1 MQRAQSSDT
10 MMVTF
15 YDLDLPPDQPQKGFR
30 LYYNT
35 QVSDVITY
43 IKKSLNNDQEI
54 ELQFEKNKPF
64 DGRLDTQVINIMKY
78 LQTRQIFYRKI
89 NSQILNS
96 YTIQQLS
103 SVEQGKQI
111 NFNQQFDN
119 QIHLNKQETNS
130 SEQQLLSISLIH
142 QQEQGIWKRTTEHS
156 SQIPILNGT
165 TTQNYF
171 NFDQSKIELSQKS
184 EQIIGKNKIHNY
196 RNSGIQIYQ
205 SQQYPQELQQ
215 LKQEKQQIEQQY
227 FQLQKDL
234 SQIKNLSQAYEQQ
247 ISQSKIEISNL
258 TKEINELKLLNNK
271 YDKECQNLNNEN
283 LSLQN
288 EFKQTKLNLQSQL
301 LQLKVL
307 NQERDNEK
315 KLTQNNT
322 NKLQEEN
329 QKLKNE
335 NISLQT
341 ELKETKF
348 NLQSQIEVLNK
359 GLDNQKQLTQDNT
372 NKLQEENQKLKNEN
386 ISLQTELRETK
397 FNLQSQIEVLNK
409 GLDNQKQLTQDNTN
423 KLQEENQKLK
433 NQNLYLQ
440 NEFKQT
446 KFNLQSQIE
455 LLKKE
460 RDNEKKLTQK
470 NTNKLQ
476 EENQKLKNE
485 NISLQ
490 TELKET
496 KFNLQSQL
504 EVLNQ
509 ERDKQNNEQQV
520 QIQNLRDQ
528 NTFLEK
534 SLKKFEKNFI
544 TICGLMNIQ
553 TKKILERR
561 IDNHDCISNLT
572 FREIKDVLE
581 SALIMQKQVH
591 CKCYKEQLLPLN
603 LFQQLLILL
612 EQYLKMIYQ
621 KQLLTLIRIQRNA
634 QLPIYKCNSK
644 NCNFIFIFKSN
655 EEYQETKMNQQ
666 FYCQNCEQFCQAQK
680 I

>member
-1 MQRAQSSDT
+1 MQRAQSPDT

-15 YDLDLPPDQPQKGFR
+15 YDLNRPLDWPQGYR
-30 LYYNT
+30 LQSNT
-35 QVSDVITY
+35 QVSDVLTY
-43 IKKSLNNDQEI
+43 IKKSLNNDQRI

-64 DGRLDTQVINIMKY
+64 DGRLDTQVINIMKQ
-78 LQTRQIFYRKI
+78 LKTRQIFYRKI
-89 NSQILNS
+89 YS
-96 YTIQQLS
+96 YTIQKLS

-111 NFNQQFDN
+111 SFNQQFDN
-119 QIHLNKQETNS
+119 QIHQFKQEINS
-130 SEQQLLSISLIH
+130 NELYYIDNLQL
-142 QQEQGIWKRTTEHS
+142 S

-165 TTQNYF
+165 TTQNYI
-171 NFDQSKIELSQKS
+171 NFDQSKIEQSQKS
-184 EQIIGKNKIHNY
+184 EQLNTSEIIGKKKIHYIENPKY
-196 RNSGIQIYQ
+196 FIYLNRIQIYPQ
-205 SQQYPQELQQ
+205 NQQIIQQQQQYSSELQQ

-234 SQIKNLSQAYEQQ
+234 SQIKNLSQVYEQQ

-288 EFKQTKLNLQSQL
+288 EFKQTKLNLQSQTEL
-301 LQLKVL
+301 LKK
-307 NQERDNEK
+307 ERDNEK
-315 KLTQNNT
+315 KLTQDEIKKLQEENQKLKNENLSLQNEFQQAKFKLQSQLLQLT
-322 NKLQEEN
+322 VLNQERDNERKLTQDQIKKLQEEN

-335 NISLQT
+335 NISLQNQ
-341 ELKETKF
+341 LKQTKF

-359 GLDNQKQLTQDNT
+359 EIDNEKQLTQN
-372 NKLQEENQKLKNEN
+372 N
-386 ISLQTELRETK
+386 I
-397 FNLQSQIEVLNK
+397 
-409 GLDNQKQLTQDNTN
+409 N

-446 KFNLQSQIE
+446 KLNLQSQIE
-455 LLKKE
+455 KLKKE
-460 RDNEKKLTQK
+460 RDNEKKLTQ
-470 NTNKLQ
+470 NNINKLQ

-520 QIQNLRDQ
+520 QIENLRDQ
-528 NTFLEK
+528 NTQLEK

-591 CKCYKEQLLPLN
+591 CKCYKEKLLPLN

-644 NCNFIFIFKSN
+644 NCNFIFIFQSN
-655 EEYQETKMNQQ
+655 EENQEIKMNQQ
-666 FYCQNCEQFCQAQK
+666 FYCQNCEQFCKAQK